1 MKKISL
7 LIIYFLIL
15 IISTASCSKTDDQA
29 SESAAPAQ
37 ELLTLSES
45 MINTSRST
53 AVSYGI
59 GDDLPVSRALACK
72 MLTLALNDANY
83 IDTLDREITFE
94 DTEPAQWYD
103 RYINAA
109 ALQGIMSGDEN
120 KFMPGSPL
128 TLEQAQFLLNN
139 MDSENNINIQIDDN
153 NRNNPISYALWLEL
167 YQKLLDNLSGG
178 DIEEFFGIKEE
189 NVIVLATPGNNG
201 SLPEWNMITDVGPLS
216 YRGFSMEVYIDK
228 EIKVLTKG
236 GEVICVLSLENSAPT
251 IKNAYV
257 AALDPISVTVF
268 SGGAERTYSWIND
281 KQDMS
286 GGICDITIQEGSA
299 LNVVFYTEKTEGVV
313 KKTTAQVIELE
324 EAGAISLDE
333 NFKIYSVVSGPV
345 KWKSLK
351 DLTVGTDISE
361 FIMKEGRIC
370 CAVILRLPSP
380 ETVRIA
386 VNTTGFKG
394 LIHES
399 VSLTCNTGYSVKAG
413 EESFS
418 FQSGDV
424 FEVSSLVNG
433 ELFGH
438 ERITIAPDK
447 PEGRL
452 RINSIKRAWPGD
464 ESPSYRGIFEI
475 SKHPYGYLLVNEI
488 SLEEYLYAV
497 VPSEMP
503 TSYGVEAA
511 KVQAVTARSY
521 AYNQFYANRFHE
533 YGANID
539 DSVTCQVYNNIP
551 ENQVSIQAVNET
563 KGLCLS
569 HNEQIISANF
579 FSTSAGVTANSG
591 EVWASSVTKEF
602 PTESPEYLRSAKQYD
617 GDGYGDLSL
626 EENAEAFFKASDI
639 ACYDSG
645 FSWFRWNV
653 SMGAA
658 DIAASI
664 NNNLNSRYAANQA
677 LIKTLQADG
686 SYRSRSIESIGD
698 LVDLEVVKRGEGG
711 NIMVMKITGTSA
723 AILVQTEYNV
733 RALIRPTGNNAGSV
747 TLNLNGG
754 ETMDNYSLM
763 PSAFYVMDK
772 SYDDAGKLISVTFYG
787 GGNGHGV
794 GMSQNGVKGMIDKG
808 LSFEEILRHY
818 YPETK
823 LKSI

>member
-45 MINTSRST
+45 MVNTSRST

-286 GGICDITIQEGSA
+286 GGICDITIQDGSA

-351 DLTVGTDISE
+351 DLTVGADISE
-361 FIMKEGRIC
+361 FIMKEGQIC

-475 SKHPYGYLLVNEI
+475 SKHPYGYLLVNEV

-645 FSWFRWNV
+645 FAWFRWNV

-698 LVDLEVVKRGEGG
+698 IVDLEVVKRGEGG

-747 TLNLNGG
+747 TLNLNSG
-754 ETMDNYSLM
+754 ETMNNYSLM

-794 GMSQNGVKGMIDKG
+794 GMSQNGVKGMIDQG

>member
-286 GGICDITIQEGSA
+286 GGICDITIQDGSA

-313 KKTTAQVIELE
+313 KKTTTQVIELE

-475 SKHPYGYLLVNEI
+475 SKHPYGYLLVNEV

-563 KGLCLS
+563 KGLCIS

-664 NNNLNSRYAANQA
+664 NDNLNSRYAANQA

-747 TLNLNGG
+747 TLNLNSG
-754 ETMDNYSLM
+754 ETMNNYSLM